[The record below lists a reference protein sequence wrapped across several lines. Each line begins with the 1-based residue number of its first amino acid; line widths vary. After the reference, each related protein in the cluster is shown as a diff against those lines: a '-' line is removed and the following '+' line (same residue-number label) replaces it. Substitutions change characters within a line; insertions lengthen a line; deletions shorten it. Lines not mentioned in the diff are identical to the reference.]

1 MASSTAAP
9 HDPGGVTAHVSRF
22 SSMLPSLWRGSRGLL
37 PSFLPM
43 PVRSGGMARG
53 GGGPT
58 FRDLGVDVLELLI
71 GGLFQIGGG
80 LEADLR
86 HSVGDL
92 DPQERGHLQGHLP
105 IRRCHYTYS

>member
-9 HDPGGVTAHVSRF
+9 YDPGGATAHVSRF

-43 PVRSGGMARG
+43 PAGSGGMAGG

-58 FRDLGVDVLELLI
+58 LGDLGGDVLELLI
-71 GGLFQIGGG
+71 GGLVQTEGG

-86 HSVGDL
+86 HSMGDL

-105 IRRCHYTYS
+105 VRRCHYTYS

>member
-9 HDPGGVTAHVSRF
+9 YDPGGATAHVSRF

-43 PVRSGGMARG
+43 PVGSGGMAGG

-58 FRDLGVDVLELLI
+58 LRDLGGDVLELLI
-71 GGLFQIGGG
+71 GGLFQTGGG

-105 IRRCHYTYS
+105 VRRCHYTYS